1 MKNNNEVTLRIEKEI
16 NEFKEELKKKGF
28 EETEHFI
35 LDDIFMIPSSLKIN
49 ELSTREIISNAIII
63 RKVNDFTK
71 DEVRRDVSYKM
82 KKFNENGD
90 IIEQKSTRLK
100 ILDCNDAEKFFETIG
115 YKTIMNITEE
125 DYGFAKDGMYITT
138 KDVKNGDNMIEAE
151 TQYDNSKYD
160 TIEKVLKWLEKEN
173 LSLDFSDL
181 YIKKAEVE
189 LNKILNRR

>member
-125 DYGFAKDGMYITT
+125 DYGLAKDGMYITT

>member
-1 MKNNNEVTLRIEKEI
+1 MKNNNEVTLRTEKEI